1 MTKNPVLDEL
11 HEARQKI
18 LADWNGDTGAYLRD
32 AQIRLERS
40 GRTVWQ
46 GKQRTKHCTV
56 ADGQP
61 KSDGSSVSSAR

>member
-18 LADWNGDTGAYLRD
+18 LADWNGDTGAYLKD

-46 GKQRTKHCTV
+46 GKQRTKDCAE
-56 ADGQP
+56 ADGRP

>member
-46 GKQRTKHCTV
+46 GKQRTKDCTEV
-56 ADGQP
+56 DGRA
-61 KSDGSSVSSAR
+61 KSDGNSVSLGR